1 MLKNAMADAANFF
14 ISLFSNPASLAC
26 IILLIAFIA
35 YRIYREPELI
45 TWVTAFV
52 FIAPGVFF
60 IALYALGESENQDAK
75 EAAEREQWFSQHCQ
89 IVEKREGS
97 TSLESGLGVSANGKL
112 ATGVFTNSMPDQ
124 TAYKCDDGVTY
135 WRNK

>member
-14 ISLFSNPASLAC
+14 ISLFSNPASLSC

-45 TWVTAFV
+45 TWVIAFV
-52 FIAPGVFF
+52 FITPVVY
-60 IALYALGESENQDAK
+60 IALYALTESANQDAK

-89 IVEKREGS
+89 IIEKREGS

-112 ATGVFTNSMPDQ
+112 ATGVFTNSTPDQ
-124 TAYKCDDGVTY
+124 MAYKCDDGVTY

>member
-1 MLKNAMADAANFF
+1 MLKNAMADAVNFF
-14 ISLFSNPASLAC
+14 ISLFSNPASLSC

-45 TWVTAFV
+45 TWVIAFV
-52 FIAPGVFF
+52 FITPVVY
-60 IALYALGESENQDAK
+60 IALYALTESANQDAK

-89 IVEKREGS
+89 IIEKREGS

-112 ATGVFTNSMPDQ
+112 ATGVFTNSTPDQ
-124 TAYKCDDGVTY
+124 MAYKCDDGVTY

>member
-1 MLKNAMADAANFF
+1 MLKNAMADAAKFF
-14 ISLFSNPASLAC
+14 ISLFSNPVSLAC
-26 IILLIAFIA
+26 IILSIAFIA

-45 TWVTAFV
+45 TWVIAFV
-52 FIAPGVFF
+52 FIAPGVY
-60 IALYALGESENQDAK
+60 IALYALTESANQDAK

-97 TSLESGLGVSANGKL
+97 TSLESGLGVSASGKL
-112 ATGVFTNSMPDQ
+112 ATGVFTNSTPDQ

>member
-1 MLKNAMADAANFF
+1 MLKNAMADAGDFF

-26 IILLIAFIA
+26 ILLLISFIA

-45 TWVTAFV
+45 TWVIAFV
-52 FIAPGVFF
+52 FITPVGY
-60 IALYALGESENQDAK
+60 IALYALVESANQDVQ
-75 EAAEREQWFSQHCQ
+75 EAAEREQWLSQHCQ

-112 ATGVFTNSMPDQ
+112 ATGVFTNSTPDQ

>member
-45 TWVTAFV
+45 TWVIAFV
-52 FIAPGVFF
+52 FIAPGVY
-60 IALYALGESENQDAK
+60 IALYALAESENQDAK

-112 ATGVFTNSMPDQ
+112 ATGVFTNSTPDQ

>member
-1 MLKNAMADAANFF
+1 MLKNAMADAAIFF
-14 ISLFSNPASLAC
+14 ISLFSNPASLSC

-45 TWVTAFV
+45 TWVIAFV
-52 FIAPGVFF
+52 FITPVVY
-60 IALYALGESENQDAK
+60 IALYALTESANQDAK

-89 IVEKREGS
+89 IIEKREGS

-112 ATGVFTNSMPDQ
+112 ATGVFTNSTPDQ
-124 TAYKCDDGVTY
+124 MAYKCDDGVTY

>member
-14 ISLFSNPASLAC
+14 ISLFSNPASLSC
-26 IILLIAFIA
+26 IILSIAFIA

-45 TWVTAFV
+45 TWVIVFV
-52 FIAPGVFF
+52 FIAPGVY
-60 IALYALGESENQDAK
+60 IALYALTESANQDAK

-97 TSLESGLGVSANGKL
+97 TSLESGLGVSASGKL
-112 ATGVFTNSMPDQ
+112 ATGVFTNSTPDQ